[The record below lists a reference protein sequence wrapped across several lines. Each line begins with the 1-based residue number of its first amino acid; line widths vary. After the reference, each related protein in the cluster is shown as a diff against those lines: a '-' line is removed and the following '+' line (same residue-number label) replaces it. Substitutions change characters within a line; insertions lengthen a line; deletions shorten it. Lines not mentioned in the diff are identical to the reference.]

1 MVEETTSARKT
12 ELEVIG
18 DQILVGDI
26 RDAKNIAIGTN
37 IQQTIYE
44 GYTAQEVAHLIAE
57 ARKTAAQ
64 PAAAIAIPPPPEP
77 TKPPEIIGF
86 VGRDQELTYFVNML
100 ETSHLAV
107 IAGMAGVGKT
117 ALAATLV
124 TVLAR
129 ESSRIFWHSF
139 HEGEGIDAVI
149 WNLAGFLAWHG
160 QDELWK
166 LLQSTR
172 LTGGQPPPA
181 ETLFDYLLQLV
192 RDGNYLLCFDDFHH
206 VDDDPVL
213 NQLVVR
219 LRQALT
225 AGHLSIIITSR
236 RVPEFITLAQVA
248 PIQGLSARDTR
259 RLLQAKGL
267 PLTPPQIDQLY
278 ILTGG
283 NAEFLILASAALQ
296 NARNPQDLLD
306 RLAESDDI
314 ERYLLREVDDG
325 LTGQER
331 TVMQA
336 LAVLLGYAATR
347 DAIEAVIERG
357 NVLRILR
364 GLSERHL
371 LMVQEM
377 ASGRAYRQHDL
388 VRTFYYE
395 QNSRRERKQLHTRA
409 GAYYRDD
416 ETDLLLAGIHYERA
430 GDVTEAAR
438 LATQD
443 LWGIVNRGQI
453 RPLRGLLEQFGAAG
467 LAAEGWIAVNLAKG
481 QLYTLQAEGGLAEA
495 SLTTALNQIATLAD
509 GTQQRILA
517 ARACRGMG
525 ELLEEKS
532 PRDALGWLEQ
542 GLDRLQGA
550 DQMEEAALY
559 IRSGTLH
566 VYLNDYAKAQAA
578 SKRGQALLPPHPTY
592 WHSTVLRDLSGAHFH
607 LGQIEQA
614 RVLVTQAIEI
624 CKQLNNPFHAI
635 VPMMN
640 LAVYQFTLG
649 ENEAG
654 LAQFDAALALA
665 IQTVN
670 QNVQAQIE
678 QNLGTAKFSMGKVEE
693 ALHHLQTSLNLARTQ
708 GNQRI
713 LLYSLRN
720 LIDLYIDQK
729 DWNLATQCLQEAES
743 IAMKIDDQTNLM
755 TIFGFWCEVKLATGE
770 VEAALSFAKQHA
782 ALALALGEII
792 SQGISQGYLGKVLTA
807 QGDFEE
813 AFIAFANCL
822 ALIGDEEPYQRALT
836 KMDWGKAL
844 LAAKVWIAG
853 QSMLTEAKQIFC
865 ELENLYWV
873 AQIDELLASYPAV
886 GMLSLNKE
894 TKQ

>member
-1 MVEETTSARKT
+1 M
-12 ELEVIG
+12 
-18 DQILVGDI
+18 
-26 RDAKNIAIGTN
+26 
-37 IQQTIYE
+37 
-44 GYTAQEVAHLIAE
+44 
-57 ARKTAAQ
+57 
-64 PAAAIAIPPPPEP
+64 
-77 TKPPEIIGF
+77 
-86 VGRDQELTYFVNML
+86 
-100 ETSHLAV
+100 
-107 IAGMAGVGKT
+107 
-117 ALAATLV
+117 
-124 TVLAR
+124 
-129 ESSRIFWHSF
+129 
-139 HEGEGIDAVI
+139 
-149 WNLAGFLAWHG
+149 
-160 QDELWK
+160 
-166 LLQSTR
+166 
-172 LTGGQPPPA
+172 
-181 ETLFDYLLQLV
+181 
-192 RDGNYLLCFDDFHH
+192 
-206 VDDDPVL
+206 
-213 NQLVVR
+213 VR

-278 ILTGG
+278 TLTGG
-283 NAEFLILASAALQ
+283 NAEFLILASDALQ

-357 NVLRILR
+357 NVLRTLR

-371 LMVQEM
+371 LMVQEV

-430 GDVTEAAR
+430 GDVAEAAR

-532 PRDALGWLEQ
+532 PRDALTWLEQ

-559 IRSGTLH
+559 IRSGTIYFFLGQ
-566 VYLNDYAKAQAA
+566 YEEAQAT
-578 SKRGQALLPPHPTY
+578 SEKGVNLLPNNLTS
-592 WHSTVLRDLSGAHFH
+592 WRGIALRDLSGIYNN
-607 LGQIEQA
+607 LGDFQ
-614 RVLVTQAIEI
+614 RAIEYATQSI
-624 CKQLNNPFHAI
+624 AIFEQLSDPVNQIMPT
-635 VPMMN
+635 MN
-640 LAVYQFTLG
+640 LAIAIFSAG
-649 ENEAG
+649 NIRPG
-654 LAQFDAALALA
+654 LAMFDTAAMLAERTA
-665 IQTVN
+665 N
-670 QNVQAQIE
+670 KSAQAHVEI
-678 QNLGTAKFSMGKVEE
+678 NRGTAKLSMGDLEGAKV
-693 ALHHLQTSLNLARTQ
+693 HLQYSLDLARQQT
-708 GNQRI
+708 NKRAE
-713 LLYSLRN
+713 LYSLRN
-720 LIDLYIDQK
+720 LTEIHIDEEEWD
-729 DWNLATQCLQEAES
+729 LATHYLEQAEPL
-743 IAMKIDDQTNLM
+743 ARELDDQHNRM
-755 TIFGFWCEVKLATGE
+755 TLCGLWCEVKLAAGDGDG
-770 VEAALSFAKQHA
+770 ALEFAKQQFE
-782 ALALALGEII
+782 LAVELKEVV
-792 SQGISQGYLGKVLTA
+792 SQGISQAHLGKVLA
-807 QGDFEE
+807 AIGRYEE
-813 AFIAFANCL
+813 AFAAFGESL
-822 ALIGDEEPYQRALT
+822 TLIGNEDPFQEALT
-836 KMDWGKAL
+836 KLDWGRAL
-844 LAAKVWIAG
+844 LAAKRLAEGVE
-853 QSMLTEAKQIFC
+853 MLVQAQN
-865 ELENLYWV
+865 ELQKLEVFKLV
-873 AQIDELLASYPAV
+873 AQIDELLVNSRE
-886 GMLSLNKE
+886 G
-894 TKQ
+894 